1 MDSGI
6 KPSDLEG
13 LEPFEQKDLMKQ
25 WFLEN
30 YEDPAERTPYESA
43 EGGYIWIWGGPYDA
57 QEELGGYFHEYA
69 DESAIDELVKELE
82 RHCVEWAPTERPGD
96 YDDYVI
102 DDISSITEA
111 HLNFTG
117 AIQDIETLLETA
129 IAPEVE
135 CNFYR
140 LLFVNA
146 ITALET
152 FLSDAFISKVMGS
165 RDYFKAFV
173 KSNPDFQKQK
183 LLLSDVVEAAEEI
196 ESTVKTHLLE
206 VLWHNLDR
214 VSKMYQATLGVKF
227 PDELGDI
234 YRAIL
239 KRHDVV
245 HRNGKNKDGEEI
257 FIQKGDVSALIEKVE
272 QLAQAIDVQLAQFD
286 F

>member
-1 MDSGI
+1 MDSDI
-6 KPSDLEG
+6 KPSDLDG
-13 LEPFEQKDLMKQ
+13 LSPSEQKELMKQ

-57 QEELGGYFHEYA
+57 REEIEGYFHEFA
-69 DESAIDELVKELE
+69 DESAIDEAVKELE
-82 RHCVEWAPTERPGD
+82 HYCLEWAPTEQPGD

-111 HLNFTG
+111 YKNFTG
-117 AIQDIETLLETA
+117 AIQEIEKLLEST

-135 CNFYR
+135 YNFYR
-140 LLFVNA
+140 LLFVNV

-152 FLSDAFISKVMGS
+152 FLSDAFISKVMGN
-165 RDYFKAFV
+165 REYFKVFV
-173 KSNPDFQKQK
+173 KSNPEFQKQK
-183 LLLSDVVEAAEEI
+183 LSLSDVLEAVEAI
-196 ESTVKTHLLE
+196 ESTVKTHLLK
-206 VLWHNLDR
+206 VVWHNLDR
-214 VSKMYQATLGVKF
+214 ISKMYRTTLGVKF
-227 PDELGDI
+227 PDNLGDI

-239 KRHDVV
+239 KRHDIV

-257 FIQKGDVSALIEKVE
+257 LIEKGDVSLLIEKVE
-272 QLAQAIDVQLAQFD
+272 QLAQAIDVQLVEID